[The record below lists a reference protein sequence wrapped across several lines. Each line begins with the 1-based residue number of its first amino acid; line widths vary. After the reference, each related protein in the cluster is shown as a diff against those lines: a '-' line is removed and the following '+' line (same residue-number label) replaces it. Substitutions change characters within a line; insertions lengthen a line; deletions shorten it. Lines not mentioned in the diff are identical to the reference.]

1 MGQKVNPI
9 GLRVGINRT
18 WASRWYVDPK
28 EYADTLHEDLKLRK
42 LTMEMPE
49 VKGADVAELEIIRH
63 PQRITITIHTAR
75 PGVVIGVKG
84 ANIEKITAELQKHS
98 TKKVLLKIKEVRNP
112 DNNAQIIA
120 QNVARQLLARS
131 SFRRTMKQAITNAI
145 KKGNAQGVKI
155 RLSGR
160 LGGAEMSRTEESK
173 EGRIP
178 LHTLRADIE
187 YGFTEAHTT
196 FGSIGVKVWVYNGMK
211 YGKEQKEDAG
221 SLLRKRRDRLP
232 GQRDRDDGHRSEGHR
247 SDGHRGDGHR
257 GGNRSERGQASA
269 GQ

>member
-18 WASRWYVDPK
+18 WGSRWYVDPK

-42 LTMEMPE
+42 LIVSLPE
-49 VKGADVAELEIIRH
+49 TKGADIAELDIVRH

-75 PGVVIGVKG
+75 PGVIIGAKG
-84 ANIEKITAELQKHS
+84 ANIEKIGNELQRHV
-98 TKKVLLKIKEVRNP
+98 TKKVQIKIKEVRNA
-112 DNNAQIIA
+112 DNNAQVIA
-120 QNVARQLLARS
+120 QNIARQLVARS
-131 SFRRTMKQAITNAI
+131 SFRRTMKQAIANAI
-145 KKGNAQGVKI
+145 KKGGAQGIKI

-160 LGGAEMSRTEESK
+160 LGGAEMSRTEEAK

-187 YGFTEAHTT
+187 YGFAEAHTT
-196 FGSIGVKVWVYNGMK
+196 FGAIGVKVWVYNGMK

-221 SLLRKRRDRLP
+221 ALVRKRRERAP
-232 GQRDRDDGHRSEGHR
+232 ARS
-247 SDGHRGDGHR
+247 
-257 GGNRSERGQASA
+257 
-269 GQ
+269 